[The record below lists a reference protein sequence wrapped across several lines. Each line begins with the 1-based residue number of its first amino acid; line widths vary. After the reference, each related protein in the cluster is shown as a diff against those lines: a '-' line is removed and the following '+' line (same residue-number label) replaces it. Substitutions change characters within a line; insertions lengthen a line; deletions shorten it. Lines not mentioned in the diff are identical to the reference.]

1 MSPSPTD
8 RDVDSGS
15 LHRVRRKTVDLRRCD
30 SLRRRGPLAIACAQT
45 ARCRESLAERGLAD
59 AATAVSPLMDELTS
73 LSFRSPRK
81 NLAFAGVD
89 GRTVELDEHHFLFGE
104 S

>member
-1 MSPSPTD
+1 
-8 RDVDSGS
+8 
-15 LHRVRRKTVDLRRCD
+15 
-30 SLRRRGPLAIACAQT
+30 
-45 ARCRESLAERGLAD
+45 
-59 AATAVSPLMDELTS
+59 MDELTS